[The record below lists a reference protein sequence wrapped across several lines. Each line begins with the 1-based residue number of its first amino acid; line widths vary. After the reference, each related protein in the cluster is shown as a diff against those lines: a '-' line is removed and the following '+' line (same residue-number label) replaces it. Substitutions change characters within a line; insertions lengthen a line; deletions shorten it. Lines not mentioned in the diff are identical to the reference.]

1 MRLWVGNEHW
11 ISKSVIFSLSLG
23 TADDYLFMDA
33 PGRLEV
39 FCHFHT
45 RLPYD
50 PPLRAVSTRFRR
62 TMAGLFENW
71 KTLTQTVESLLR

>member
-45 RLPYD
+45 APHYELFQLDLEEPWQVY
-50 PPLRAVSTRFRR
+50 LRI
-62 TMAGLFENW
+62 G
-71 KTLTQTVESLLR
+71 KH